1 MGRRWALLAVAA
13 AAVAAILLAL
23 YFLRQAPAP
32 TPPAQSTPAQQPVE
46 VPVEV
51 NATQPAERAER
62 PRPPVITAVV
72 EAGGGG
78 RVLVN
83 GTEVAVWNS
92 TSPFTLVLEAVPDKC
107 MALDHWLVNGT
118 ARLAGARL
126 SLTIAGNTTVR
137 AVFARPLYTVTIIAN
152 YTRASAAVNGT
163 TYSLPQSLVVP
174 ACVVLKIE
182 PLETVSIEP
191 INTTTTLTVLGDTAV
206 ILLYKLKTRYDVW
219 AYINGALQPVEV
231 YEPWFVK
238 NINNGTMSI
247 EDGWIHINGNL
258 FLLLYIPWNYTHV
271 VIEGKYVTGSVII
284 YRICEWGTDP
294 YAYGTSI
301 NFLRHRIEFSGCQ
314 VVGMKPYE
322 CDRIG
327 GRRDDFEKPGALIL
341 DIHGEVWL
349 KIEAY
354 P

>member
-1 MGRRWALLAVAA
+1 MQRKTLLVTLVIVAV
-13 AAVAAILLAL
+13 LASVLL
-23 YFLRQAPAP
+23 YFLLQPKAP
-32 TPPAQSTPAQQPVE
+32 TQPTQPAQPVTNATKPQQSQ
-46 VPVEV
+46 
-51 NATQPAERAER
+51 NATQAQPQAK
-62 PRPPVITAVV
+62 PPMIMARIDV
-72 EAGGGG
+72 GKGG
-78 RVLVN
+78 RILVN
-83 GTEVAVWNS
+83 GSETVVWNS
-92 TSPFTLVLEAVPDKC
+92 TRPFKLELEAVPDRC
-107 MALDHWLVNGT
+107 MVLDYWLVNGT
-118 ARLAGARL
+118 DAGSQPRL
-126 SLTIAGNTTVR
+126 SLTIAGNTTVK
-137 AVFARPLYTVTIIAN
+137 AVFTRPLYTVTIIAN

-219 AYINGALQPVEV
+219 AYINGTLQPVEV

-238 NINNGTMSI
+238 NINNGTISI
-247 EDGWIHINGNL
+247 EDGWMHINGNL

-271 VIEGKYVTGSVII
+271 VIEGKNVTGSVII

-354 P
+354 PQH

>member
-1 MGRRWALLAVAA
+1 MSRRKLLAMIMVAL
-13 AAVAAILLAL
+13 V
-23 YFLRQAPAP
+23 APALAYVFLQQAGHKP
-32 TPPAQSTPAQQPVE
+32 QQPQPTPAQQP
-46 VPVEV
+46 PA
-51 NATQPAERAER
+51 NATQPQR
-62 PRPPVITAVV
+62 PASKPPVIIARI
-72 EAGGGG
+72 EASQGG
-78 RVLVN
+78 RVLAN
-83 GTEVAVWNS
+83 STGVATWNS
-92 TSPFTLVLEAVPDKC
+92 TRPFALVLEAVPDRC

-118 ARLAGARL
+118 DAGPQPRL
-126 SLTIAGNTTVR
+126 SLTIAGNTTVK
-137 AVFARPLYTVTIIAN
+137 AAFTRPLYTVTIIAN
-152 YTRASAAVNGT
+152 YTRASVAVNGT

-231 YEPWFVK
+231 YEPWFAK
-238 NINNGTMSI
+238 KINNGTMSI
-247 EDGWIHINGNL
+247 EDGWIHINGN
-258 FLLLYIPWNYTHV
+258 FSLLLYIPWNYTHV
-271 VIEGKYVTGSVII
+271 VIEGKYVTGSVTI

-294 YAYGTSI
+294 HAYGTSI

-327 GRRDDFEKPGALIL
+327 GRRYDFEKPGALIL